1 MTINPACPEA
11 GIPEA
16 SQSLRKGGE
25 RPGGSPSGQG
35 VRLAEV
41 VATITMIEAAMVEA
55 LEPHLTAAMEQA
67 LQQEALKP
75 HRANGLLQRVRAAR
89 VGLYA
94 QAPAV
99 YCRNCGLVLA
109 NTGACG
115 CGRTEP
121 ALLVPFNAFP
131 EVAKKAAREAEEEA
145 AKLPTP
151 SVVDMYP
158 VARYRLRV
166 VLNARAEDA
175 PVVLLRRGVPAGRTC
190 TPWTP

>member
-1 MTINPACPEA
+1 M
-11 GIPEA
+11 
-16 SQSLRKGGE
+16 
-25 RPGGSPSGQG
+25 
-35 VRLAEV
+35 
-41 VATITMIEAAMVEA
+41 ATRVMVEGAVLEA
-55 LEPHLTAAMEQA
+55 LRPHLAAATEQA

-75 HRANGLLQRVRAAR
+75 YRVNGLLGRAARQAR

-99 YCRNCGLVLA
+99 YCRRCGLVLA
-109 NTGACG
+109 QDGTCG
-115 CGRTEP
+115 CGATDP

-131 EVAKKAAREAEEEA
+131 GAAKEAAREAEEEA

-166 VLNARAEDA
+166 VINARAEDGVA
-175 PVVLLRRGVPAGRTC
+175 RRGLHPLDAMMLRAAGEYPA
-190 TPWTP
+190 PELA